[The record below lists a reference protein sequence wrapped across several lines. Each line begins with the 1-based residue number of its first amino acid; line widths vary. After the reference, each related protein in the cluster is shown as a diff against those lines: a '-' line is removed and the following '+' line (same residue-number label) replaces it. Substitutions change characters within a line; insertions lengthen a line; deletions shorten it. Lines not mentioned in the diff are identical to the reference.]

1 MTLEPTIE
9 YEQLTVGGA
18 LRPSEIPDD
27 YRGAFRSVAYL
38 LRALKRAVLKG
49 DASEH
54 RKKSLPRELTTAIEG
69 EHTPGD
75 TCATWLTKLARRWDV
90 ALAGDDEGRSLRVY
104 YPDGFAAWDVV
115 AARVPS
121 HHLDRI
127 VESADLLAMFAM
139 RYGPMPGRD
148 DADVE
153 REVDEAVL
161 DVSEPARPAAPWVPA
176 TSLMGTVIEPARWR
190 SVWRAEGAFAHG
202 SDDRTGNVV
211 GIRRQPMTD
220 GVTGEIVEVP
230 FLAGNAG
237 RGKGRRVLMGDL
249 IERAGLTVPELRVSV
264 AHTLLD
270 GGTLEGGSP
279 AINAA
284 LRRRLRELLPA
295 LDLYGG
301 NWDRTET
308 MAGWLLWE
316 PAVLVCRETAG
327 MLARWLAP
335 GVDPRAWREQLLPAA
350 ALVSQQQLT
359 SRPSELADPDSP
371 VLARMEVVSTGSLFA
386 HRVGLHGRSGYGAA
400 PALVRSCLAHLID
413 LMRACGA
420 VGAASSR
427 GMGAMLMGAYEP
439 VGGATPL
446 PSSEAYLAHVDAH
459 RAELREL
466 LVASAEEI
474 ARASAAVEMK
484 PVERAP
490 KAEKPAKGKRGAK
503 AESEPLG
510 LSLSLTSPD
519 L

>member
-1 MTLEPTIE
+1 MTIE

-18 LRPSEIPDD
+18 LRPSDIADD

-90 ALAGDDEGRSLRVY
+90 ALAGDDEGRALRVY
-104 YPDGFAAWDVV
+104 FPEGYAAWDVV
-115 AARVPS
+115 TARVPS

-139 RYGPMPGRD
+139 RFGPMPGRD
-148 DADVE
+148 DEEVE

-161 DVSEPARPAAPWVPA
+161 DVAEPARPVAPWVPA
-176 TSLMGTVIEPARWR
+176 ASLMGTVIEPARWR
-190 SVWRAEGAFAHG
+190 SLWRAEGAFAHG

-220 GVTGEIVEVP
+220 ALTGDIAEVP
-230 FLAGNAG
+230 FFAGNAV
-237 RGKGRRVLMGDL
+237 RGAGRRLIMGDL
-249 IERAGLTVPELRVSV
+249 IERVGLTVPELRVSV

-308 MAGWLLWE
+308 MAGWLLCE

-335 GVDPRAWREQLLPAA
+335 ETDPMVWRAQLMPAA
-350 ALVSQQQLT
+350 ELVSQQQLT
-359 SRPSELADPDSP
+359 SRPSELADPESP
-371 VLARMEVVSTGSLFA
+371 ILARVEVVSTGALFA
-386 HRVGLHGRSGYGAA
+386 HRVGLHGRNGYGGA

-413 LMRACGA
+413 LMRAKGA
-420 VGAASSR
+420 VGAATSR
-427 GMGAMLMGAYEP
+427 GMGTMLMGAYEAI
-439 VGGATPL
+439 GGAIAL

-459 RAELREL
+459 RSEIREL
-466 LVASAEEI
+466 IMASVEEI
-474 ARASAAVEMK
+474 ARASAPVEMK
-484 PVERAP
+484 PAEKAP